1 MAALDPKAILAG
13 RPPGRPPV
21 GAIVVIAVSSLCL
34 VVALAVTASEGPTFV
49 QGLLLAMLPLPLLLA
64 GVLSLDRLE
73 PEPPD
78 ALVLSFLWGAGVAV
92 LLAMVLNTAGLTL
105 LWAPLLGPEE
115 GLVVTA
121 VLGAPL
127 VEETLK
133 GLVLVGM
140 LWFRRHEIDGPTDG
154 IIYGSMV
161 GLGFATVE
169 NIHYYTVAGPDALA
183 ATFLVRGIATPLVHP
198 LCTSLTGVGVATAAL
213 AAPGLRRAVPV
224 LLGLLGAVA
233 YHALWNGAAALGTG
247 AVVGVYALGLA
258 VLVGLLAVVRVDRA
272 RTVATIGRYLPP
284 YRAAGVVTGADLA
297 MLASLPAR
305 RAARAQVRAAG
316 GPGPARALRDYQQA
330 ATELAM
336 LHRRL
341 ERGLIDRPAFELRRD
356 PLLVLMH
363 AARAAVTPFWR
374 PAAPPPAGPA

>member
-21 GAIVVIAVSSLCL
+21 GVIVVIAVSSLCL
-34 VVALAVTASEGPTFV
+34 IVTLAVTAAEGPTFAE
-49 QGLLLAMLPLPLLLA
+49 GLLLALLPLPLLLA

-78 ALVLSFLWGAGVAV
+78 ALVLAFLWGAGVAV

-105 LWAPLLGPEE
+105 LWAPLLGPDE
-115 GLVVTA
+115 GFAVTA

-140 LWFRRHEIDGPTDG
+140 LWFRRHELNGPTDG

-183 ATFLVRGIATPLVHP
+183 ATFVARGIASPLIHP
-198 LCTSLTGVGVATAAL
+198 LCSSLTGIGVATAAL
-213 AAPGLRRAVPV
+213 APRGWSRAWPV
-224 LLGLLGAVA
+224 LLGLLGAVI
-233 YHALWNGAAALGTG
+233 YHALWNGAASVGLDATAAVYVLG
-247 AVVGVYALGLA
+247 VA
-258 VLVGLLAVVRVDRA
+258 VLAGLLAVVRADRA
-272 RTVATIGRYLPP
+272 RIVALIGRYLPP
-284 YRAAGVVTGADLA
+284 YQAAGVVTAPDVP
-297 MLASLPAR
+297 MLSSLPAR
-305 RAARAQVRAAG
+305 RRARERVRAAG

-336 LHRRL
+336 LHRRAD
-341 ERGLIDRPAFELRRD
+341 RGLVDRPAFELRRE
-356 PLLVLMH
+356 PLLVLML
-363 AARAAVTPFWR
+363 AARQSFEPLLR
-374 PAAPPPAGPA
+374 PPR

>member
-13 RPPGRPPV
+13 RRPGRPPV

-34 VVALAVTASEGPTFV
+34 LVVLAVTAAEGPTFA
-49 QGLLLAMLPLPLLLA
+49 QGLLLALLPLPLLLA

-115 GLVVTA
+115 GFVVTA
-121 VLGAPL
+121 VLGAPF

-183 ATFLVRGIATPLVHP
+183 ATFVARGIATPLVHP
-198 LCTSLTGVGVATAAL
+198 LCSSLTGIGVATAAL

-224 LLGLLGAVA
+224 LLGLLGAVT
-233 YHALWNGAAALGTG
+233 YHALWNGAATLPAG
-247 AVVGVYALGLA
+247 ATVAVYAVGLV
-258 VLVGLLAVVRVDRA
+258 VLVGLLVVVRADRA
-272 RTVATIGRYLPP
+272 RTVASIGRYLPP
-284 YRAAGVVTGADLA
+284 YRAAGVVTGADVA

-305 RAARAQVRAAG
+305 RRARDRVRAAG

-336 LHRRL
+336 LHRRA
-341 ERGLIDRPAFELRRD
+341 ERGLVDRPAFELRRE
-356 PLLVLMH
+356 PLLVLML
-363 AARAAVTPFWR
+363 AARQAFGPLL
-374 PAAPPPAGPA
+374 PEAPPR